1 MWPAN
6 PSAQA
11 AISRASRPERSQ
23 AGMIGRRSAARSPAR
38 VRRSGRWASG
48 LSTSTGA
55 ASGSPS
61 PALAS
66 WASAWFQSNR
76 SGSGVSL
83 GLVMAGASLLRVGR
97 VGWLWSRGAPRTG
110 GRGVSWPR
118 SAALVQAFPGAAH
131 RGGQHATRTGHVQ
144 GLADAKADADGQA
157 KRPQP
162 PQVDGGDEQVFH
174 GVCLLFLG
182 QRPPPSQRGQTGSAA
197 SGGGVQ
203 YDADAAGF
211 GEAGRAG
218 RGLAAPRR
226 RRRAA
231 RRRRC
236 VPPGAATAATGR
248 NDLGGAPTPAS
259 RSPPSPAAGGTR

>member
-55 ASGSPS
+55 AYGSRS

-83 GLVMAGASLLRVGR
+83 GLVMAGASFLRVGR

-144 GLADAKADADGQA
+144 GLADGKA

-211 GEAGRAG
+211 GDPGRAG

-226 RRRAA
+226 RGA
-231 RRRRC
+231 RRPAAGRA
-236 VPPGAATAATGR
+236 GAGVGATGR

-259 RSPPSPAAGGTR
+259 RSPPAPAAGGT